1 MIGDNRSV
9 GERGKRLSGVT
20 KRRQRRRV
28 QKKSSANGCLVA
40 LGAIAALI
48 ATGAIVTGG
57 IWLGI
62 RLMIDPNAAIWLNR
76 ILPGWT
82 KIPIADASPPQ
93 TLATIRDELRQ
104 TGLIAAELVSLNTGQ
119 PYRETPILLPIL
131 KSKPNCQTNCQKI
144 VELRLYQPIEF
155 QQAELAYQLVT
166 QLTIN
171 ERSEYF
177 VLSSTD
183 AITGS
188 ASRSL
193 AFTQF
198 NRLEN
203 QAPATGLWFNL
214 WGVRL
219 TDESPKTYGQILHYN
234 PEQMHLSVMLD
245 WQSPTDKPPYWQ
257 QVTGESTPELVI
269 NQTVGLEPKF
279 QVYQVQPRQF
289 LLNPI
294 QLTEISLNTR
304 ADDSPTYR
312 NSLML
317 AQNGLWSWAYRRLQ
331 QEQKNTESA
340 TIQAQRDVIRLHA
353 QFTEAQAKQTWAS
366 QGQQVLAYLID
377 GRWTDG
383 LQIFQTAALNGSA
396 EDIANLLKTD
406 TERLWRRVEAA
417 LKISPNDR
425 TVKTWG
431 ALILAAQ
438 EGRAEAISW
447 LQQFPSPESESD
459 QPQLDNDAQIYAYL
473 DYLDLA
479 LAQVPPITPHLS
491 QILGTAQ
498 SIETVKPEEWRQPEV
513 GNSTATF
520 PLSLT
525 TPSSIPNPPS
535 LVLQKAPQQV
545 WYQIEVAAFNDGQ
558 RWRQTPFND
567 VQLPTVAP
575 TQRLW
580 QYLGLD
586 TDQRLQ
592 IAVWSAQGRQETI
605 VATVQAVSYQNGV
618 IQLLAAGVALPSTEN
633 SRPMAYSQAA
643 LRWLEPGSI
652 SLSDLNQLQ
661 PQWVAAILP
670 TLWQELVK
678 SGKRSPEVEPT
689 IEMMLQEIGHWTVQP
704 LDLTG
709 NNESEAVLTLYE
721 DTASTS
727 PTLNIKRP
735 ETNKQQYK
743 PRTLIFSD
751 KGALLYSELSSQ
763 GNTSLTAIAD
773 LGDGGTAALV
783 LAGENQYRLKR
794 WSDQRKRFE

>member
-1 MIGDNRSV
+1 MIGDKVSV

-20 KRRQRRRV
+20 KRRRRRIR
-28 QKKSSANGCLVA
+28 KKSSANGCLVA
-40 LGAIAALI
+40 LGTIAALI

-57 IWLGI
+57 IWLGL

-82 KIPIADASPPQ
+82 RIPIADVSPPQ
-93 TLATIRDELRQ
+93 TLATIRDELRES
-104 TGLIAAELVSLNTGQ
+104 GLIAGDLVSLNTGQ

-131 KSKPNCQTNCQKI
+131 KSLPNCQSNCQKI

-155 QQAELAYQLVT
+155 QDTELAYQLVT
-166 QLTIN
+166 QLQIK
-171 ERSEYF
+171 EPEEYF
-177 VLSSTD
+177 VLSAAD
-183 AITGS
+183 VINGS

-193 AFTQF
+193 AFTRF
-198 NRLEN
+198 TPLEN
-203 QAPATGLWFNL
+203 QAPATGFWFNL
-214 WGVRL
+214 WGVRP
-219 TDESPKTYGQILHYN
+219 TDGSPKSYGQILHYN

-257 QVTGESTPELVI
+257 QVTGDSTPELVM

-317 AQNGLWSWAYRRLQ
+317 ARNGLWSWAYRRLQ
-331 QEQKNTESA
+331 QEPSINDSA
-340 TIQAQRDVIRLHA
+340 TIQAQRDLIRLHA
-353 QFTEAQAKQTWAS
+353 QFTQAQAKQTWAS
-366 QGQQVLAYLID
+366 QGQQVLAYLVD
-377 GRWTDG
+377 GRWTDA
-383 LQIFQTAALNGSA
+383 LQVFQTAAVNGSA
-396 EDIANLLKTD
+396 QEIANLLKTD
-406 TERLWRRVEAA
+406 TEGLWRRVEAA
-417 LKISPNDR
+417 LNISPNDR

-438 EGRAEAISW
+438 DGRGKAVSW
-447 LQQFPSPESESD
+447 LQQLPVPDSD
-459 QPQLDNDAQIYAYL
+459 SSQADNNAQIYAYL
-473 DYLDLA
+473 DYLDTA
-479 LAQVPPITPHLS
+479 LVEVPAITPHFS
-491 QILGTAQ
+491 QIVGTAQ
-498 SIETVKPEEWRQPEV
+498 SVETVKPENWQQPQARNPT
-513 GNSTATF
+513 GTF
-520 PLSLT
+520 PIALT
-525 TPSSIPNPPS
+525 PPAS
-535 LVLQKAPQQV
+535 GFQKAPQEV
-545 WYQIEVAAFNDGQ
+545 WYQVEVAAFNDGQ
-558 RWRQTPFND
+558 RWRQTPFTEL
-567 VQLPTVAP
+567 QLPTVGS

-586 TDQRLQ
+586 SDPYLQ
-592 IAVWSAQGRQETI
+592 IAVWSAEGRQETI
-605 VATVQAVSYQNGV
+605 VATVQGVSYQDGV
-618 IQLLAAGVALPSTEN
+618 IQLLATGSALPQTQK
-633 SRPMAYSQAA
+633 SRPMAYSQTA

-689 IEMMLQEIGHWTVQP
+689 IPMMLQEIGHWTVQP

-727 PTLNIKRP
+727 QPLNSKP
-735 ETNKQQYK
+735 SNLNSQEYQ

-751 KGALLYSELSSQ
+751 KGALLYSELSSHR
-763 GNTSLTAIAD
+763 NTSLTAIAD
-773 LGDGGTAALV
+773 LGDGGTTALV
-783 LAGENQYRLKR
+783 LASENKYRLKR

>member
-1 MIGDNRSV
+1 MIGDKVSV

-20 KRRQRRRV
+20 KRRRRRV
-28 QKKSSANGCLVA
+28 RKKSSANGCLVA
-40 LGAIAALI
+40 LGTIAALI

-104 TGLIAAELVSLNTGQ
+104 NGLIAGELVSLNTGQ

-166 QLTIN
+166 QLAIN
-171 ERSEYF
+171 EPEEYF

-193 AFTQF
+193 AFTRF

-203 QAPATGLWFNL
+203 KAPATGFWFNL

-317 AQNGLWSWAYRRLQ
+317 ARNGLWSWAYRRLQ

-340 TIQAQRDVIRLHA
+340 TVQAQLDVIRLHA
-353 QFTEAQAKQTWAS
+353 QFTEAQANQTWAS

-377 GRWTDG
+377 GRWTDA
-383 LQIFQTAALNGSA
+383 LQVFQTAAVNGSA
-396 EDIANLLKTD
+396 QDIANLLKTD
-406 TERLWRRVEAA
+406 TEELWRRVEAA
-417 LKISPNDR
+417 LNISPNDR

-431 ALILAAQ
+431 ALIIAAQ
-438 EGRAEAISW
+438 EGRTKAISW
-447 LQQFPSPESESD
+447 LQQLPSPESESD
-459 QPQLDNDAQIYAYL
+459 QPQPNNNAQIYAYL
-473 DYLDLA
+473 DYLDTA
-479 LAQVPPITPHLS
+479 LAEVPAIIPHLS
-491 QILGTAQ
+491 KIVGTAQ
-498 SIETVKPEEWRQPEV
+498 PVETVKPEEWRQPKAR
-513 GNSTATF
+513 NSTATF
-520 PLSLT
+520 PVTLT
-525 TPSSIPNPPS
+525 APASGF
-535 LVLQKAPQQV
+535 QKAPQEV
-545 WYQIEVAAFNDGQ
+545 WYQVEVAAFNDGQ
-558 RWRQTPFND
+558 RWRQTPFTD
-567 VQLPTVAP
+567 LQLSTVVA

-586 TDQRLQ
+586 TDPYLQ
-592 IAVWSAQGRQETI
+592 IAVWSAEGRQETI
-605 VATVQAVSYQNGV
+605 VATVQGMSYQEGV
-618 IQLLAAGVALPSTEN
+618 IKLLATGQALPNREN
-633 SRPMAYSQAA
+633 SRPMAYSQTA

-689 IEMMLQEIGHWTVQP
+689 IPIMLQEIGHWLVQP

-709 NNESEAVLTLYE
+709 NDEPEAVLTLYE
-721 DTASTS
+721 DLSSTNQ
-727 PTLNIKRP
+727 TLNIKRP
-735 ETNKQQYK
+735 ETNTQQYK
-743 PRTLIFSD
+743 PRTLIFSE
-751 KGALLYSELSSQ
+751 KGALLYSEFSTH

-783 LAGENQYRLKR
+783 LADENKYRLKR

>member
-1 MIGDNRSV
+1 MIGDKVSV

-20 KRRQRRRV
+20 KRRRRRIR
-28 QKKSSANGCLVA
+28 KKSSANGCLVA
-40 LGAIAALI
+40 LGTIAALI

-104 TGLIAAELVSLNTGQ
+104 NGLIAGELVSLNTGQ

-166 QLTIN
+166 QLAIN
-171 ERSEYF
+171 EQEEYF

-193 AFTQF
+193 PFTRF

-203 QAPATGLWFNL
+203 KAPATGFWFNL

-317 AQNGLWSWAYRRLQ
+317 ARNGLWSWAYRRLQ

-340 TIQAQRDVIRLHA
+340 TVQAQLDLIRLHA
-353 QFTEAQAKQTWAS
+353 QFTEAQANQTWAS

-383 LQIFQTAALNGSA
+383 LQVFQTAAVNGSA
-396 EDIANLLKTD
+396 QDIANLLKTD
-406 TERLWRRVEAA
+406 TEELWRRVEAA
-417 LKISPNDR
+417 LNISPNDR

-438 EGRAEAISW
+438 EGRTKAISW
-447 LQQFPSPESESD
+447 LQQLPSPESESD
-459 QPQLDNDAQIYAYL
+459 QPQPNNNAQIYAYL
-473 DYLDLA
+473 DYLDTA
-479 LAQVPPITPHLS
+479 LAEVPAIIPHLS
-491 QILGTAQ
+491 QIVGTAQ
-498 SIETVKPEEWRQPEV
+498 SVETVKPEEWRQPEAR
-513 GNSTATF
+513 NSTATF
-520 PLSLT
+520 PVTLT
-525 TPSSIPNPPS
+525 APASGF
-535 LVLQKAPQQV
+535 QKAPQEV
-545 WYQIEVAAFNDGQ
+545 WYQVEVAAFNDGQ
-558 RWRQTPFND
+558 RWRQTPFTD
-567 VQLPTVAP
+567 LQLSTVVA

-586 TDQRLQ
+586 TDPYLQ
-592 IAVWSAQGRQETI
+592 IAVWSAEGRQETI
-605 VATVQAVSYQNGV
+605 VATVQGVSYQEGV
-618 IQLLAAGVALPSTEN
+618 IKLLAAGQALPNREKS
-633 SRPMAYSQAA
+633 SPMAYSQTA

-689 IEMMLQEIGHWTVQP
+689 IPMMLQEIGHWLVQP

-709 NNESEAVLTLYE
+709 NDEPEAVLTLYE
-721 DTASTS
+721 DTASTNQ
-727 PTLNIKRP
+727 TLNIKRP
-735 ETNKQQYK
+735 DTNTQEYK
-743 PRTLIFSD
+743 PRTLIFSE
-751 KGALLYSELSSQ
+751 KGALLYSEFSTH

-783 LAGENQYRLKR
+783 LAGENKYRLKR

>member
-1 MIGDNRSV
+1 M
-9 GERGKRLSGVT
+9 SGVT
-20 KRRQRRRV
+20 KRRRRRIR
-28 QKKSSANGCLVA
+28 KKSSANGCLVA
-40 LGAIAALI
+40 LGTIAALI

-104 TGLIAAELVSLNTGQ
+104 NGLIAGELVSLNTGQ

-166 QLTIN
+166 QLAIN
-171 ERSEYF
+171 EQEEYF

-193 AFTQF
+193 PFTRF

-203 QAPATGLWFNL
+203 KAPATGFWFNL

-317 AQNGLWSWAYRRLQ
+317 ARNGLWSWAYRRLQ

-340 TIQAQRDVIRLHA
+340 TVQAQLDLIRLHA
-353 QFTEAQAKQTWAS
+353 QFTEAQANQTWAS

-383 LQIFQTAALNGSA
+383 LQVFQTAAVNGSA
-396 EDIANLLKTD
+396 QEIANLLKTD
-406 TERLWRRVEAA
+406 TEELWRRVEAA
-417 LKISPNDR
+417 LNISPNDR

-438 EGRAEAISW
+438 EGRTKAISW
-447 LQQFPSPESESD
+447 LQQLPSPESESD
-459 QPQLDNDAQIYAYL
+459 QPQPNNNAQIYAYL
-473 DYLDLA
+473 DYLDTA
-479 LAQVPPITPHLS
+479 LAEVPAIIPHLS
-491 QILGTAQ
+491 QIVGTAQ
-498 SIETVKPEEWRQPEV
+498 SVETVKPEEWRQPEAR
-513 GNSTATF
+513 NSTATF
-520 PLSLT
+520 PVTLT
-525 TPSSIPNPPS
+525 APASGF
-535 LVLQKAPQQV
+535 QKAPQEV
-545 WYQIEVAAFNDGQ
+545 WYQVEVAAFNDGQ
-558 RWRQTPFND
+558 RWRQTPFTD
-567 VQLPTVAP
+567 LQLSTVVA

-586 TDQRLQ
+586 TDPYLQ
-592 IAVWSAQGRQETI
+592 IAVWSAEGRQETI
-605 VATVQAVSYQNGV
+605 VATVQGVSYQEGV
-618 IQLLAAGVALPSTEN
+618 IKLLAAGQALPNREKS
-633 SRPMAYSQAA
+633 SPMAYSQTA

-689 IEMMLQEIGHWTVQP
+689 IPMMLQEIGHWLVQP

-709 NNESEAVLTLYE
+709 NDEPEAVLTLYE
-721 DTASTS
+721 DTASTNQ
-727 PTLNIKRP
+727 TLNIKRP
-735 ETNKQQYK
+735 DTNTQEYK
-743 PRTLIFSD
+743 PRTLIFSE
-751 KGALLYSELSSQ
+751 KGALLYSEFSTH

-783 LAGENQYRLKR
+783 LAGENKYRLKR

>member
-1 MIGDNRSV
+1 MIGDKVSV

-20 KRRQRRRV
+20 KRRRRRIR
-28 QKKSSANGCLVA
+28 KKSSANGCLVA
-40 LGAIAALI
+40 LGTIAALI

-104 TGLIAAELVSLNTGQ
+104 NGLIAGELVSLNTGQ

-166 QLTIN
+166 QLAIN
-171 ERSEYF
+171 EQEEYF

-193 AFTQF
+193 PFTRF

-203 QAPATGLWFNL
+203 KAPATGFWFNL

-317 AQNGLWSWAYRRLQ
+317 ARNGLWSWAYRRLQ

-340 TIQAQRDVIRLHA
+340 TVQAQLDLIRLHA
-353 QFTEAQAKQTWAS
+353 QFTEAQANQTWAS

-383 LQIFQTAALNGSA
+383 LQVFQTAAVNGSA
-396 EDIANLLKTD
+396 QEIANLLKTD
-406 TERLWRRVEAA
+406 TEELWRRVEAA
-417 LKISPNDR
+417 LNISPNDR

-438 EGRAEAISW
+438 EGRTKAISW
-447 LQQFPSPESESD
+447 LQQLPSPESESD
-459 QPQLDNDAQIYAYL
+459 QPQPNNNAQIYAYL
-473 DYLDLA
+473 DYLDTA
-479 LAQVPPITPHLS
+479 LAEVPAIIPHLS
-491 QILGTAQ
+491 KIVGTAQ
-498 SIETVKPEEWRQPEV
+498 SVETVKPEEWRQPEAR
-513 GNSTATF
+513 NSTATF
-520 PLSLT
+520 PVTLT
-525 TPSSIPNPPS
+525 APASGF
-535 LVLQKAPQQV
+535 QKAPQEV
-545 WYQIEVAAFNDGQ
+545 WYQVEVAAFNDGQ
-558 RWRQTPFND
+558 RWRQTPFTD
-567 VQLPTVAP
+567 LQLSTVVA

-586 TDQRLQ
+586 TDPYLQ
-592 IAVWSAQGRQETI
+592 IAVWSAEGRQETI
-605 VATVQAVSYQNGV
+605 VATVQGVSYQEGV
-618 IQLLAAGVALPSTEN
+618 IKLLAAGQALPNREKS
-633 SRPMAYSQAA
+633 SPMAYSQTA

-689 IEMMLQEIGHWTVQP
+689 IPMMLQEIGHWLVQP

-709 NNESEAVLTLYE
+709 NDEPEAVLTLYE
-721 DTASTS
+721 DTASTNQ
-727 PTLNIKRP
+727 TLNIKRP
-735 ETNKQQYK
+735 DTNTQEYK
-743 PRTLIFSD
+743 PRTLIFSE
-751 KGALLYSELSSQ
+751 KGALLYSEFSTH

-783 LAGENQYRLKR
+783 LAGENKYRLKR

>member
-1 MIGDNRSV
+1 MIGDKVSV

-20 KRRQRRRV
+20 KRRRRRIR
-28 QKKSSANGCLVA
+28 KKSSANGCLVA
-40 LGAIAALI
+40 LGTIAALI

-104 TGLIAAELVSLNTGQ
+104 NGLIAGELVSLNTGQ

-166 QLTIN
+166 QLAIN
-171 ERSEYF
+171 EQEEYF

-193 AFTQF
+193 PFTRF

-203 QAPATGLWFNL
+203 KAPATGFWFNL

-317 AQNGLWSWAYRRLQ
+317 ARNGLWSWAYRRLQ

-340 TIQAQRDVIRLHA
+340 TVQAQLDLIRLHA
-353 QFTEAQAKQTWAS
+353 QFTEAQANQTWAS

-377 GRWTDG
+377 GRWTDA
-383 LQIFQTAALNGSA
+383 LQVFQTAAVNGSA
-396 EDIANLLKTD
+396 QDIANLLKTD
-406 TERLWRRVEAA
+406 TEELWRRVEAA
-417 LKISPNDR
+417 LNISPNDR

-438 EGRAEAISW
+438 EGRTKAISW
-447 LQQFPSPESESD
+447 LQQLPSPESESD
-459 QPQLDNDAQIYAYL
+459 QPQPNNNAQIYAYL
-473 DYLDLA
+473 DYLDTA
-479 LAQVPPITPHLS
+479 LAEVPAIIPHLS
-491 QILGTAQ
+491 QIVGTAQ
-498 SIETVKPEEWRQPEV
+498 SVETVKPEEWRQPEAR
-513 GNSTATF
+513 NSTATF
-520 PLSLT
+520 PVTLT
-525 TPSSIPNPPS
+525 APASGF
-535 LVLQKAPQQV
+535 QKAPQEV
-545 WYQIEVAAFNDGQ
+545 WYQVEVAAFNDGQ
-558 RWRQTPFND
+558 RWRQTPFTD
-567 VQLPTVAP
+567 LQLSTVVA

-586 TDQRLQ
+586 TDPYLQ
-592 IAVWSAQGRQETI
+592 IAVWSAEGRQETI
-605 VATVQAVSYQNGV
+605 VATVQGVSYQEGV
-618 IQLLAAGVALPSTEN
+618 IKLLAAGQALPNREKS
-633 SRPMAYSQAA
+633 SPMAYSQTA

-689 IEMMLQEIGHWTVQP
+689 IPMMLQEIGHWLVQP

-709 NNESEAVLTLYE
+709 NDEPEAVLTLYE
-721 DTASTS
+721 DTASTNQ
-727 PTLNIKRP
+727 TLNIKRP
-735 ETNKQQYK
+735 DTNTQEYK
-743 PRTLIFSD
+743 PRTLIFSE
-751 KGALLYSELSSQ
+751 KGALLYSEFSTH

-783 LAGENQYRLKR
+783 LAGENKYRLKR

>member
-1 MIGDNRSV
+1 M
-9 GERGKRLSGVT
+9 SGVT

-40 LGAIAALI
+40 FGAIAALI

-93 TLATIRDELRQ
+93 TLAKIRDELRQ
-104 TGLIAAELVSLNTGQ
+104 NGLIAGELVSLNTGET
-119 PYRETPILLPIL
+119 YRETPILLPIL
-131 KSKPNCQTNCQKI
+131 KSQPNCQTNCQKI
-144 VELRLYQPIEF
+144 VELRLYQPVEF
-155 QQAELAYQLVT
+155 QKTDLAYQLVT
-166 QLTIN
+166 QLAIN
-171 ERSEYF
+171 EPEEYF

-183 AITGS
+183 AINGS

-203 QAPATGLWFNL
+203 KAPATGFWFNL

-234 PEQMHLSVMLD
+234 PEQIHLSVLLE
-245 WQSPTDKPPYWQ
+245 WQSPTDSPPYWQ

-294 QLTEISLNTR
+294 QLTEISLNTF
-304 ADDSPTYR
+304 ASDSPTYR

-317 AQNGLWSWAYRRLQ
+317 ARNGLWSLAYRRLQ
-331 QEQKNTESA
+331 QDEKNNESA
-340 TIQAQRDVIRLHA
+340 TVQAQLDVIRLHA
-353 QFTEAQAKQTWAS
+353 QFTEAQANQTWAS

-377 GRWTDG
+377 GRWTDA
-383 LQIFQTAALNGSA
+383 LQVFQTAALNGSA
-396 EDIANLLKTD
+396 QDIANLLKTD
-406 TERLWRRVEAA
+406 TEGLWRRVEAA
-417 LKISPNDR
+417 LNISPNDR

-438 EGRAEAISW
+438 EGRAKAISW
-447 LQQFPSPESESD
+447 LQQLPPPESESD

-473 DYLDLA
+473 DSMDVA
-479 LAQVPPITPHLS
+479 LAQAPPIIPHLS

-498 SIETVKPEEWRQPEV
+498 SIETVKPEDWRQPEV
-513 GNSTATF
+513 GNGTATF
-520 PLSLT
+520 PVSFT
-525 TPSSIPNPPS
+525 AQSSIPNPQS

-558 RWRQTPFND
+558 RWRQTPFRD
-567 VQLPTVAP
+567 LQLPTVAP

-586 TDQRLQ
+586 TDPRLQ
-592 IAVWSAQGRQETI
+592 IAVWSAEGRQETI
-605 VATVQAVSYQNGV
+605 VATVQAVSYREGV
-618 IQLLAAGVALPSTEN
+618 IQLLAAGVALPSPEN
-633 SRPMAYSQAA
+633 SRPMAYSQTA

-689 IEMMLQEIGHWTVQP
+689 IPMMLQEIGHWLVQP

-709 NNESEAVLTLYE
+709 NNEPEAVLTLYE
-721 DTASTS
+721 DLSSTS
-727 PTLNIKRP
+727 QTLNIKRP
-735 ETNKQQYK
+735 ETNTQQYK
-743 PRTLIFSD
+743 PRTLIFSE
-751 KGALLYSELSSQ
+751 KGALLYSEFSTHGS
-763 GNTSLTAIAD
+763 TSLTAIAD

-783 LAGENQYRLKR
+783 LAGENKYSLKR
-794 WSDQRKRFE
+794 WSDQRKSFE

>member
-1 MIGDNRSV
+1 MIGDKVSV
-9 GERGKRLSGVT
+9 GEKGKRLSGVT
-20 KRRQRRRV
+20 KRRRRRIR
-28 QKKSSANGCLVA
+28 KKSSANGCLVA

-62 RLMIDPNAAIWLNR
+62 RLMIDPNAAIWLNH

-82 KIPIADASPPQ
+82 RIPIADTSPPQ
-93 TLATIRDELRQ
+93 TLATLRDELRQ
-104 TGLIAAELVSLNTGQ
+104 NGLIAGELVSLNTGQ

-155 QQAELAYQLVT
+155 QQAELAYQLLT
-166 QLTIN
+166 QLTIK
-171 ERSEYF
+171 EPEEYF

-183 AITGS
+183 AINRS

-193 AFTQF
+193 AFTRF

-203 QAPATGLWFNL
+203 QSPATGFWFNL

-234 PEQMHLSVMLD
+234 PEQMHLSVLLE
-245 WQSPTDKPPYWQ
+245 WQSPTEKPPYWQ

-289 LLNPI
+289 ILNPI
-294 QLTEISLNTR
+294 QLSEISLNTR

-317 AQNGLWSWAYRRLQ
+317 ARNGLWSWAYRRLQ
-331 QEQKNTESA
+331 QDKKNNESA
-340 TIQAQRDVIRLHA
+340 TIQAQLDVIRLHA
-353 QFTEAQAKQTWAS
+353 QFTEAQANQTWAS

-383 LQIFQTAALNGSA
+383 LQVFQTAALNGSA
-396 EDIANLLKTD
+396 QDIANLLKTD
-406 TERLWRRVEAA
+406 TDRLWRRVEAA
-417 LKISPNDR
+417 LNISPNDR

-431 ALILAAQ
+431 ALIIAAQ
-438 EGRAEAISW
+438 EGRTKAISW
-447 LQQFPSPESESD
+447 LQQLPPPDSKSD
-459 QPQLDNDAQIYAYL
+459 QPQPNHNAQIYAYL

-491 QILGTAQ
+491 QIIGTAQ
-498 SIETVKPEEWRQPEV
+498 SVETVKPEEWRQPEV

-520 PLSLT
+520 PVSLT
-525 TPSSIPNPPS
+525 TPSSGF
-535 LVLQKAPQQV
+535 QKAPQQV
-545 WYQIEVAAFNDGQ
+545 WYQVEVAAFNDGQ
-558 RWRQTPFND
+558 RWLQTPFND
-567 VQLPTVAP
+567 LQLPTIAP

-586 TDQRLQ
+586 TDPRLQ
-592 IAVWSAQGRQETI
+592 IAVWSAEGRQETI
-605 VATVQAVSYQNGV
+605 FATVQGVSYQDGV
-618 IQLLAAGVALPSTEN
+618 IQLLAAGGALPNREN
-633 SRPMAYSQAA
+633 SRPMAYSQTA

-689 IEMMLQEIGHWTVQP
+689 IPMMLQEIGHWLVQP

-709 NNESEAVLTLYE
+709 NDEPEAVLTLYE
-721 DTASTS
+721 DLSSTS
-727 PTLNIKRP
+727 QTLNIKRP

-743 PRTLIFSD
+743 PRTLIFSE
-751 KGALLYSELSSQ
+751 KGALLYSELSTH

-773 LGDGGTAALV
+773 LGDGGTTALV
-783 LAGENQYRLKR
+783 LAGENKYRLKR

>member
-1 MIGDNRSV
+1 M
-9 GERGKRLSGVT
+9 SGVT
-20 KRRQRRRV
+20 KRRRRRV
-28 QKKSSANGCLVA
+28 RKKSSANGCLVA

-82 KIPIADASPPQ
+82 SIPIADASPPQ

-104 TGLIAAELVSLNTGQ
+104 NGLIAGELVSLNTGQ
-119 PYRETPILLPIL
+119 PDRETPILLPIL

-166 QLTIN
+166 QLTIK
-171 ERSEYF
+171 EPEEYF

-183 AITGS
+183 AINRS
-188 ASRSL
+188 VSRSL
-193 AFTQF
+193 AFTRF

-203 QAPATGLWFNL
+203 QSPATGFWFNL

-257 QVTGESTPELVI
+257 QVTGESTPELVLD
-269 NQTVGLEPKF
+269 QTVGLEPKF

-289 LLNPI
+289 LPNPI
-294 QLTEISLNTR
+294 QLTEISLSTI
-304 ADDSPTYR
+304 ASDSPTYR

-340 TIQAQRDVIRLHA
+340 TVQAQLDVIRLHA
-353 QFTEAQAKQTWAS
+353 QFTEAQANQTWAS

-383 LQIFQTAALNGSA
+383 LQVFQTAALNGSA
-396 EDIANLLKTD
+396 QDIANLLKTD
-406 TERLWRRVEAA
+406 TDRLWRRVEAA
-417 LKISPNDR
+417 LNISPNDR

-438 EGRAEAISW
+438 EGRTKAISW
-447 LQQFPSPESESD
+447 LQQLPPPESESD
-459 QPQLDNDAQIYAYL
+459 QPQSNNNAQIYAYL

-498 SIETVKPEEWRQPEV
+498 SIETVKSEDWRQPEV
-513 GNSTATF
+513 GNGTF

-525 TPSSIPNPPS
+525 TPSSIPNPQS

-545 WYQIEVAAFNDGQ
+545 WYQVEVAAFNDGQ
-558 RWRQTPFND
+558 RWLKTPFND
-567 VQLPTVAP
+567 LQLPTVAP

-586 TDQRLQ
+586 TDPRLQ
-592 IAVWSAQGRQETI
+592 IAVWSAEGHQETI
-605 VATVQAVSYQNGV
+605 VATVQAVSYQDGV
-618 IQLLAAGVALPSTEN
+618 IQLLAAGGALPNREN

-689 IEMMLQEIGHWTVQP
+689 IPMMLQEIGHWLVQP

-709 NNESEAVLTLYE
+709 NDEPEAVLTLYE
-721 DTASTS
+721 DLSSTNQ
-727 PTLNIKRP
+727 TLNIKRP
-735 ETNKQQYK
+735 DTNTQEYK

-751 KGALLYSELSSQ
+751 KGVLLYSEFSTHGS
-763 GNTSLTAIAD
+763 TSLTAIAD
-773 LGDGGTAALV
+773 LGDGGTTALV
-783 LAGENQYRLKR
+783 LAGDNKYSLKR

>member
-1 MIGDNRSV
+1 
-9 GERGKRLSGVT
+9 
-20 KRRQRRRV
+20 
-28 QKKSSANGCLVA
+28 
-40 LGAIAALI
+40 
-48 ATGAIVTGG
+48 
-57 IWLGI
+57 
-62 RLMIDPNAAIWLNR
+62 MIDPNAAIWLNR

-82 KIPIADASPPQ
+82 RIPIADASPPQ

-104 TGLIAAELVSLNTGQ
+104 TGLIAGELVSLNTGEA
-119 PYRETPILLPIL
+119 YRETPILLPIL
-131 KSKPNCQTNCQKI
+131 KSKPNCQTHCQKI

-155 QQAELAYQLVT
+155 QKAELAYQLVT
-166 QLTIN
+166 QLAIN

-193 AFTQF
+193 AFTRF

-203 QAPATGLWFNL
+203 QAPATGFWFNL
-214 WGVRL
+214 WGKRL

-234 PEQMHLSVMLD
+234 PDQMHLSVMLD

-257 QVTGESTPELVI
+257 QVTGDSTPELVI

-294 QLTEISLNTR
+294 QLSEISLNTR

-317 AQNGLWSWAYRRLQ
+317 ARNGLWSWAYRRLQ
-331 QEQKNTESA
+331 KEQNTNESA
-340 TIQAQRDVIRLHA
+340 TVQAQLDVIRLHA
-353 QFTEAQAKQTWAS
+353 QFTEAQANQTWAS
-366 QGQQVLAYLID
+366 QGQQILAYLID
-377 GRWTDG
+377 GRWTDA
-383 LQIFQTAALNGSA
+383 LQVFQTAAVNGSA
-396 EDIANLLKTD
+396 QDIANLLKTD
-406 TERLWRRVEAA
+406 TEGLWRRVEAA

-447 LQQFPSPESESD
+447 LQQLPSPESESD
-459 QPQLDNDAQIYAYL
+459 QPNNNAQIYAYL
-473 DYLDLA
+473 DYLDTA
-479 LAQVPPITPHLS
+479 LAEVPAITPHFS
-491 QILGTAQ
+491 QIVGTAQ
-498 SIETVKPEEWRQPEV
+498 SVETLKPENWRQPEA
-513 GNSTATF
+513 GNTATF
-520 PLSLT
+520 PVALT
-525 TPSSIPNPPS
+525 APASGF
-535 LVLQKAPQQV
+535 QKAPQEV
-545 WYQIEVAAFNDGQ
+545 WYQVEVAAFNDGQ
-558 RWRQTPFND
+558 RWRQTPFTD
-567 VQLPTVAP
+567 LQLSTVGA

-586 TDQRLQ
+586 TDPYLQ
-592 IAVWSAQGRQETI
+592 IAVWSAEGRQETI
-605 VATVQAVSYQNGV
+605 VATVQGVSYQEGV
-618 IQLLAAGVALPSTEN
+618 IKLLATGQALPKTEN
-633 SRPMAYSQAA
+633 SRPMAYSQTA

-689 IEMMLQEIGHWTVQP
+689 IPMMLQEIGHWLVQP

-709 NNESEAVLTLYE
+709 NDEPEAVLTLYE
-721 DTASTS
+721 DLSSTNQ
-727 PTLNIKRP
+727 TLNIKRP
-735 ETNKQQYK
+735 DTNTQEYK
-743 PRTLIFSD
+743 PRTLIFSE
-751 KGALLYSELSSQ
+751 KGALLYSEFSTH

>member
-1 MIGDNRSV
+1 MIGDKVSV

-20 KRRQRRRV
+20 KRRRRRIR
-28 QKKSSANGCLVA
+28 KKSSANGCLVTF
-40 LGAIAALI
+40 GAIAALI

-62 RLMIDPNAAIWLNR
+62 RLIIDPNAAIWLNR

-82 KIPIADASPPQ
+82 RIPIADASPPQ
-93 TLATIRDELRQ
+93 TLAMIRDELRQ
-104 TGLIAAELVSLNTGQ
+104 NELIAGELVSLNTGQ

-131 KSKPNCQTNCQKI
+131 KSKPNCQINCQKI
-144 VELRLYQPIEF
+144 VELRLYQPIKF

-166 QLTIN
+166 QLAIN
-171 ERSEYF
+171 EPEEYF

-193 AFTQF
+193 AFTRF

-203 QAPATGLWFNL
+203 QAPATGFWFNL

-219 TDESPKTYGQILHYN
+219 TNESPKSYGQILHYN

-294 QLTEISLNTR
+294 QLSEISLNTR

-340 TIQAQRDVIRLHA
+340 TVQAQLDVIRLHA
-353 QFTEAQAKQTWAS
+353 QFTEAQANQSWAS

-383 LQIFQTAALNGSA
+383 LQVFQTAAVNGSA
-396 EDIANLLKTD
+396 QDIANLLKTD

-417 LKISPNDR
+417 LNISPNDR

-438 EGRAEAISW
+438 EGRAKAISW
-447 LQQFPSPESESD
+447 LQQLPPPESESD
-459 QPQLDNDAQIYAYL
+459 QPQPNNNAQIYAYL
-473 DYLDLA
+473 DYLDTA
-479 LAQVPPITPHLS
+479 LAEVPAITPHLS
-491 QILGTAQ
+491 QIVGTAQ
-498 SIETVKPEEWRQPEV
+498 SVETVKPEEWRQPEAR
-513 GNSTATF
+513 NSTATF
-520 PLSLT
+520 PVTLT
-525 TPSSIPNPPS
+525 APASGF
-535 LVLQKAPQQV
+535 QKAPQEV
-545 WYQIEVAAFNDGQ
+545 WYQVEVAAFNDGQ
-558 RWRQTPFND
+558 RWRQTPFTD
-567 VQLPTVAP
+567 LQLSTVGT

-586 TDQRLQ
+586 TDPYLQ
-592 IAVWSAQGRQETI
+592 IAVWSAEGRQETI
-605 VATVQAVSYQNGV
+605 VATVKGVSYQDGV
-618 IQLLAAGVALPSTEN
+618 IQLLATGVALPNREN
-633 SRPMAYSQAA
+633 SRPMAYSQTA

-689 IEMMLQEIGHWTVQP
+689 MAMMLQEIGHWLVQP

-709 NNESEAVLTLYE
+709 NDEPEAVLTLYE
-721 DTASTS
+721 DLSSTS
-727 PTLNIKRP
+727 QTLNIKRP
-735 ETNKQQYK
+735 ETNTQEYK
-743 PRTLIFSD
+743 PRTLIFSE
-751 KGALLYSELSSQ
+751 KGALLYSEFSTNGS
-763 GNTSLTAIAD
+763 TSLTAIAD

-783 LAGENQYRLKR
+783 LAGENKYRLKR

>member
-1 MIGDNRSV
+1 MIGDKVSV

-20 KRRQRRRV
+20 KRRRRRIR
-28 QKKSSANGCLVA
+28 KKSSANGCLVA
-40 LGAIAALI
+40 LGTIAALI

-104 TGLIAAELVSLNTGQ
+104 NGLIAGELVSLNTGQ

-166 QLTIN
+166 QLAIN
-171 ERSEYF
+171 EQEEYF

-193 AFTQF
+193 PFTRF

-203 QAPATGLWFNL
+203 KAPATGFWFNL

-279 QVYQVQPRQF
+279 QVYQVHPRQF

-317 AQNGLWSWAYRRLQ
+317 ARNGLWSWAYRRLQ

-340 TIQAQRDVIRLHA
+340 TVQAQLDLIRLHA
-353 QFTEAQAKQTWAS
+353 QFTEAQANQTWAS

-383 LQIFQTAALNGSA
+383 LQVFQTAAVNGSA
-396 EDIANLLKTD
+396 
-406 TERLWRRVEAA
+406 
-417 LKISPNDR
+417 
-425 TVKTWG
+425 
-431 ALILAAQ
+431 
-438 EGRAEAISW
+438 
-447 LQQFPSPESESD
+447 
-459 QPQLDNDAQIYAYL
+459 
-473 DYLDLA
+473 
-479 LAQVPPITPHLS
+479 
-491 QILGTAQ
+491 
-498 SIETVKPEEWRQPEV
+498 
-513 GNSTATF
+513 
-520 PLSLT
+520 
-525 TPSSIPNPPS
+525 
-535 LVLQKAPQQV
+535 
-545 WYQIEVAAFNDGQ
+545 
-558 RWRQTPFND
+558 
-567 VQLPTVAP
+567 
-575 TQRLW
+575 
-580 QYLGLD
+580 
-586 TDQRLQ
+586 
-592 IAVWSAQGRQETI
+592 
-605 VATVQAVSYQNGV
+605 
-618 IQLLAAGVALPSTEN
+618 
-633 SRPMAYSQAA
+633 
-643 LRWLEPGSI
+643 
-652 SLSDLNQLQ
+652 
-661 PQWVAAILP
+661 
-670 TLWQELVK
+670 QELL
-678 SGKRSPEVEPT
+678 
-689 IEMMLQEIGHWTVQP
+689 IYL
-704 LDLTG
+704 
-709 NNESEAVLTLYE
+709 
-721 DTASTS
+721 
-727 PTLNIKRP
+727 
-735 ETNKQQYK
+735 K
-743 PRTLIFSD
+743 PIPRN
-751 KGALLYSELSSQ
+751 Y
-763 GNTSLTAIAD
+763 
-773 LGDGGTAALV
+773 GDG
-783 LAGENQYRLKR
+783 
-794 WSDQRKRFE
+794 